1 MGYFEPAGEL
11 PAQDRDISR
20 ALASLREEVE
30 AIDYYHQR
38 AALASD
44 PELVALVLHNRDEEI
59 EHASMTLEWIR
70 RNNRVFDKELREFL
84 FTDQPLSKAADHEH

>member
-1 MGYFEPAGEL
+1 MLE
-11 PAQDRDISR
+11 
-20 ALASLREEVE
+20 
-30 AIDYYHQR
+30 
-38 AALASD
+38 
-44 PELVALVLHNRDEEI
+44 HNRDEEI